1 MDILGGCGDGGVL
14 FSIVFGFSLS
24 MFSDLLGLRPKFG
37 VQARYCGVGVWTATI
52 LEVGLVD
59 GFGGV
64 GGDILPYGC
73 IRLEWMA
80 LVLLVVVIG
89 LLGLSSGFAFVVG
102 MGRMVDDDGLSHRTS
117 LQCSYF
123 VRLLPCPEKLVSVD
137 TMSFGEERD
146 RDVAVFWSPSVK
158 WVGSV
163 DGF

>member
-14 FSIVFGFSLS
+14 LSIVFGFSLS

-37 VQARYCGVGVWTATI
+37 VQARYCGVVVWTATI
-52 LEVGLVD
+52 LEVGSVD

-73 IRLEWMA
+73 IRL
-80 LVLLVVVIG
+80 
-89 LLGLSSGFAFVVG
+89 LS
-102 MGRMVDDDGLSHRTS
+102 
-117 LQCSYF
+117 
-123 VRLLPCPEKLVSVD
+123 CPEKLASVD

-146 RDVAVFWSPSVK
+146 RDVVVFWSPSVK

-163 DGF
+163 EGF